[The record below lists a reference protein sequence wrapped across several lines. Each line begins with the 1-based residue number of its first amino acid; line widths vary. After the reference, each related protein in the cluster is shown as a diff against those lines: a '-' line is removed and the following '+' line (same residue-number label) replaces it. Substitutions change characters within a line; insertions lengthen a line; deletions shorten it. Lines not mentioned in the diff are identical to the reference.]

1 MISSYLKSV
10 KISELVTK
18 KGLSSKKSNALMI
31 PPAVSS
37 GSVSIENV
45 IDTLF
50 SYLVVTKSI
59 ICS

>member
-18 KGLSSKKSNALMI
+18 KGLSSKKSNALMM

-50 SYLVVTKSI
+50 SY
-59 ICS
+59 